1 MVQIWVE
8 KNRIEREK
16 GKESP
21 IPDPS
26 KNAAPRD
33 LPRPADAESNL
44 VGVRERDPRLAGT
57 NPRVDRLG
65 LSA

>member
-1 MVQIWVE
+1 MVQIRVE

-21 IPDPS
+21 IPNPS
-26 KNAAPRD
+26 NDAATRD
-33 LPRPADAESNL
+33 LPRPVDAGSDL
-44 VGVRERDPRLAGT
+44 IGVREGDPRLTNA

>member
-1 MVQIWVE
+1 MVRIKVE

-21 IPDPS
+21 IPNHS
-26 KNAAPRD
+26 KDAAPRD
-33 LPRPADAESNL
+33 LPRPTDAGSDL
-44 VGVRERDPRLAGT
+44 VGVREGDPRLIGA

>member
-1 MVQIWVE
+1 MVYIRVE

-21 IPDPS
+21 IPNPS
-26 KNAAPRD
+26 KDAAPRD
-33 LPRPADAESNL
+33 LPRPADAESDL
-44 VGVRERDPRLAGT
+44 IEVQEGDPKLTGA

-65 LSA
+65 LSV